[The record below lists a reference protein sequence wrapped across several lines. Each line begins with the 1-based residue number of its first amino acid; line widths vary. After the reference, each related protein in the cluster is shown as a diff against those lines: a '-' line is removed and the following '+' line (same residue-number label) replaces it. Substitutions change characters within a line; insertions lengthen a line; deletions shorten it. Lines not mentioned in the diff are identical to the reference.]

1 MNLLIVYKN
10 HICFVIIILKKAFT
24 ELFGGITVPFEIIG
38 YNKYL
43 FRLIKKLLYYL
54 FYFNQTHHFNI

>member
-43 FRLIKKLLYYL
+43 FRLIKN
-54 FYFNQTHHFNI
+54 FYIVFSILIRLIT